1 MVVLSDLAVAR
12 IRLKLINS
20 GLIPGADFAPSYE
33 DMPEW
38 QQQLWHQIAL
48 THQARF
54 YR

>member
-1 MVVLSDLAVAR
+1 MVTLSDLAVAR
-12 IRLKLINS
+12 VRLKLLS
-20 GLIPGADFAPSYE
+20 EGLVPYSASLPSYE

-38 QQQLWHQIAL
+38 QQQLWHRIAL